1 MEPETNLRDDRP
13 TSLNLE
19 QETVRPNKPLVAP
32 RVLTGPASSYNQG
45 AIDWGRNGLLAYG
58 CQYTVVIVDTKNVQ
72 PIQSLDK
79 HKSMVNRVLWGAGR
93 HKKLVSSDSNGHIV
107 VWNIP
112 SGKSK
117 FVLQD
122 SKSPATCMAW
132 LTGYDEGNHLLLTLH
147 PPYALV
153 LWDTLSGT
161 KLWKKTYT
169 ESLVAFDLNPFEA
182 NKIAFQCTDCIL
194 FVSDLSPSKMPSSN
208 GRKFY
213 ISSPKQNSNSR
224 STSSGS
230 LMFGNASEEKHGTR
244 DRLRRLMRD
253 LVVGEVK
260 PKADESVPVAECLQV
275 IHHQAIRNLLLL
287 VYPSEILIL
296 DLHINHTVGLIP
308 LERSTSPLLQVVS
321 ARQRNVLYC
330 LHESGSVSVRFHRQ
344 QPQFLASPL
353 DAHGSSSSLADNVA
367 MGGDSYLEMAYE
379 QKCQSEVIR
388 QTKGSKIIGIAVSRM
403 CEKRIALFINT
414 GKIVFLELQS
424 SNVGAAWYANL
435 ISHSTGFHINWPKE
449 TLSDL
454 VPPLNSDA
462 VVGPVRLLLMG
473 LLHSI
478 TSPLTA
484 VKMCP
489 LSPCKIKQISLNLQ
503 GPLLAAGTSN
513 GLVQI
518 INVATG
524 TVEKEV
530 AVSSYP
536 IRGIEWVNHNSI
548 LTWSYPN
555 SSPSSNLVRN
565 ELRLT
570 NILTGYVQQVRQD
583 RGDEAPVE
591 IVRVSP
597 LRCYFAVVQ
606 KDATVEV
613 WDMQTLHLLWTLSK
627 KFSGITALEWMSPYY
642 KRGAKK
648 RDKEARRSS
657 QSSVPSTPT
666 PVSDEASA
674 FGSAHLDV
682 VQETDAESARQSE
695 VVSEQFALA
704 DTECNFYYYI
714 VEGNVA
720 RDSIKVLQEPGKA
733 QISCLTHKGEQIVQG
748 DVEGNLHI
756 FYLKAKKYSVIAT
769 GRGAIKKI
777 GFAPGE
783 TTMKLLVLYNDGVML
798 LHLNESLKRVELK
811 CPRDMVSIVDID
823 WASEDCPL
831 LVSQDGC
838 IRIMDSSLKECS
850 SSINEYEFHDRI
862 YCVALLPKNVRTNLE
877 ITLVTRYWEKD
888 TEASM
893 VDAPKPWQSFT
904 TEDGFTELEIKAIG
918 DQLRQIDP
926 AALSLLSAQ
935 EGMMGVAERSLL
947 VARLF
952 GEQFD
957 VDFWTVALYYLRVA
971 QAEQKQRLSESDFS
985 LCDFNNLTFD
995 SPSSTSSKTPKIRAN
1010 ILPLDSHY
1018 DYLCDSYTYKR
1029 QQMDRVIAYESKRGD
1044 EEHTKKVIQE
1054 LILLGETDRAVQLLL
1069 ETELENPNYYT
1080 DAIKACLVATIQ
1092 STGAAQ
1098 STIKLVATNL
1108 IANGNIWEGVQLL
1121 CLIGKGLDAC
1131 RYLLSYNLWD
1141 SAVWLAKSVL
1151 PPAEMHEVMR
1161 KYADHLFATGHR
1173 NEAILV
1179 ILSMSS
1185 FERVLETLGGFRL
1198 HKHAGLFL
1206 QACREFGLL
1215 PQRKYME
1222 AASPQT
1228 SLLTAVE
1235 LDFARCLFDSGNH
1248 RAALLL
1254 CKRLGDSGNEL
1265 RREFE
1270 ILAEETM

>member
-1 MEPETNLRDDRP
+1 MDSFSVESDLSRLIKP
-13 TSLNLE
+13 T
-19 QETVRPNKPLVAP
+19 VAP
-32 RVLTGPASSYNQG
+32 RVLTGPASTYNQG
-45 AIDWGRNGLLAYG
+45 AIDWGENGLLAYG

-79 HKSMVNRVLWGAGR
+79 HKSMVNRVLWGTGQ
-93 HKKLVSSDSNGHIV
+93 HKKLVSGDTNGHIV
-107 VWNIP
+107 VWNIC

-122 SKSPATCMAW
+122 GKNTATSMAW
-132 LTGYDEGNHLLLTLH
+132 LTGYDEGSDLLLTLH
-147 PPYALV
+147 PPYAVV
-153 LWDTLSGT
+153 LWDTTSGT

-182 NKIAFQCTDCIL
+182 NKMAFQCTDCIL
-194 FVSDLSPSKMPSSN
+194 FVADLSPSKVPSSN

-213 ISSPKQNSNSR
+213 ISSPKQN
-224 STSSGS
+224 TSSRTPSSANLAVG
-230 LMFGNASEEKHGTR
+230 GAVGEKHGTR
-244 DRLRRLMRD
+244 DRLRRLMQD
-253 LVVGEVK
+253 FVVGEVK
-260 PKADESVPVAECLQV
+260 PKAEESVAVTECLQV
-275 IHHQAIRNLLLL
+275 IYHRAIRNLLLL

-321 ARQRNVLYC
+321 ARQRNILYC

-344 QPQFLASPL
+344 QPQFLMSPL
-353 DAHGSSSSLADNVA
+353 DAPGSSNSLADMVGI
-367 MGGDSYLEMAYE
+367 GGDSYLEVAYE

-388 QTKGSKIIGIAVSRM
+388 QTKGSKLIGIAVSQM
-403 CEKRIALFINT
+403 CERRIALYINT
-414 GKIVFLELQS
+414 GKIVFLELQT
-424 SNVGAAWYANL
+424 SNVGAEWFANL
-435 ISHSTGFHINWPKE
+435 LSNSSGFRPNWPKE
-449 TLSDL
+449 TLSDI

-484 VKMCP
+484 VKMNP
-489 LSPCKIKQISLNLQ
+489 HSPSRTKQRNHPLQ
-503 GPLLAAGTSN
+503 GPLLAVGTSN

-518 INVATG
+518 INVGSG
-524 TVEKEV
+524 TIEKEM

-536 IRGIEWVNHNSI
+536 IRGIEWINQYSI

-555 SSPSSNLVRN
+555 ASPNSNLVRN

-570 NILTGYVQQVRQD
+570 NIMTGYVQQVRQD
-583 RGDEAPVE
+583 RGDEAAVE

-597 LRCYFAVVQ
+597 HRFYFAVVQ

-613 WDMQTLHLLWTLSK
+613 WDLQNLTLLWTLSK
-627 KFSGITALEWMSPYY
+627 KFSGITALEWMSPYT
-642 KRGAKK
+642 KK
-648 RDKEARRSS
+648 SSRKKSVSVEKESRRSS
-657 QSSVPSTPT
+657 VASVPSTPVT
-666 PVSDEASA
+666 DEARP
-674 FGSAHLDV
+674 FGASGMDA
-682 VQETDAESARQSE
+682 VQETETETEEGNRGE
-695 VVSEQFALA
+695 VISEQFALA
-704 DTECNFYYYI
+704 DTESNFYYYI

-720 RDSIKVLQEPGKA
+720 RDSIKVLQESGKA
-733 QISCLTHKGEQIVQG
+733 PISCLANKGELIVQG
-748 DVEGNLHI
+748 DVEGNLHVY
-756 FYLKAKKYSVIAT
+756 YLKARKYSVIST
-769 GRGAIKKI
+769 SRGSIKKI
-777 GFAPGE
+777 CFAPGDGN
-783 TTMKLLVLYNDGVML
+783 MKLLVLYVDGVL
-798 LHLNESLKRVELK
+798 LLNLNETLKRVELK
-811 CPRDMVSIVDID
+811 CPRDMVTIVDID

-831 LVSQDGC
+831 IVSQDGC
-838 IRIMDSSLKECS
+838 IRIMDSALKECS
-850 SSINEYEFHDRI
+850 SSVNDYEFQDRI
-862 YCVALLPKNVRTNLE
+862 FCVALLPKTVHKNLE
-877 ITLVTRYWEKD
+877 IILATRYWEKD
-888 TEASM
+888 EEAS
-893 VDAPKPWQSFT
+893 VFDAPKNWEHLT
-904 TEDGFTELEIKAIG
+904 TEDGFTELELKAIG
-918 DQLRQIDP
+918 DQLKQMDA
-926 AALSLLSAQ
+926 AALALLSTPEAT
-935 EGMMGVAERSLL
+935 MGVAERSLL
-947 VARLF
+947 IAKLF

-957 VDFWTVALYYLRVA
+957 VDFWTIALYYLRVA
-971 QAEQKQRLSESDFS
+971 QLEQKQRLSESDFS
-985 LCDFNNLTFD
+985 LCDFNNLNMD
-995 SPSSTSSKTPKIRAN
+995 SPSSSGSKNPKIRPN

-1141 SAVWLAKSVL
+1141 SAVWLAKAVL
-1151 PPAEMHEVMR
+1151 PPIEMNEVLK

-1179 ILSMSS
+1179 ILSMGS
-1185 FERVLETLGGFRL
+1185 FERVLETLGVFRL

-1206 QACREFGLL
+1206 QACREFGVL
-1215 PQRKYME
+1215 PQRKSME
-1222 AASPQT
+1222 PACPQT
-1228 SLLTAVE
+1228 TLLTAVE
-1235 LDFARCLFDSGNH
+1235 LDFARCLFDAGNH
-1248 RAALLL
+1248 RAAVLL
-1254 CKRLGDSGNEL
+1254 CKRLGESGNEL

-1270 ILAEETM
+1270 ILAEEVL

>member
-1 MEPETNLRDDRP
+1 MN
-13 TSLNLE
+13 
-19 QETVRPNKPLVAP
+19 QETATTFPSKPLVAP
-32 RVLTGPASSYNQG
+32 RVLTGPASPYNQG
-45 AIDWGRNGLLAYG
+45 AIDWGENGLLAYG
-58 CQYTVVIVDTKNVQ
+58 CQYTVVIVDTRNVQ

-79 HKSMVNRVLWGAGR
+79 HKHMVNRILWGVGQQ
-93 HKKLVSSDSNGHIV
+93 KKLVSSDTNGNII

-117 FVLQD
+117 FCLQD
-122 SKSPATCMAW
+122 SKSSATSMAW

-147 PPYALV
+147 PPYSIV
-153 LWDTLSGT
+153 LWDTLSGC
-161 KLWKKTYT
+161 KIWKKTYT

-194 FVSDLSPSKMPSSN
+194 FVTDLSPSKVPSSN

-213 ISSPKQNSNSR
+213 ISSPKQGSNARPANSGNH
-224 STSSGS
+224 
-230 LMFGNASEEKHGTR
+230 LFGGAVEEKNGAR

-260 PKADESVPVAECLQV
+260 PKAEESVQVSECLQV

-287 VYPSEILIL
+287 VYSSEILIL
-296 DLHINHTVGLIP
+296 DLHINQTVSLIP
-308 LERSTSPLLQVVS
+308 FERSTSPLLQVVS

-344 QPQFLASPL
+344 QPQFLGSPL
-353 DAHGSSSSLADNVA
+353 DAPGSSNSLADMA
-367 MGGDSYLEMAYE
+367 IGGDFLDVTYE
-379 QKCQSEVIR
+379 QKCQSEIIR
-388 QTKGSKIIGIAVSRM
+388 QTKGSKIIGIALSRK
-403 CEKRIALFINT
+403 CEKRVALFINT
-414 GKIVFLELQS
+414 GKIVFLELQT

-435 ISHSTGFHINWPKE
+435 LLNSSGLHPSWPKE
-449 TLSDL
+449 TLADL

-484 VKMCP
+484 VRMSHST
-489 LSPCKIKQISLNLQ
+489 LSGKNGKNHSLQ
-503 GPLLAAGTSN
+503 GPLLAVGTSN

-518 INVATG
+518 VNVATG
-524 TVEKEV
+524 TIEKEV
-530 AVSSYP
+530 AISSYP
-536 IRGIEWVNHNSI
+536 IRGIEWVNQHSI

-570 NILTGYVQQVRQD
+570 NIMTGYIQQVRQD
-583 RGDEAPVE
+583 RGDEAAVE

-597 LRCYFAVVQ
+597 LRSYFAVAQ

-613 WDMQTLHLLWTLSK
+613 WDMQNLNLLWTLTK
-627 KFSGITALEWMSPYY
+627 KFPGVSALEWMSPYN
-642 KRGAKK
+642 KRGSRKK
-648 RDKEARRSS
+648 SSSADKESRRASVVSS
-657 QSSVPSTPT
+657 PTTPEE
-666 PVSDEASA
+666 VQA
-674 FGSAHLDV
+674 FGSTTNVAVEVDTEEGKQTDV
-682 VQETDAESARQSE
+682 I
-695 VVSEQFALA
+695 SEQFALA
-704 DTECNFYYYI
+704 DTECNFYYYV

-720 RDSIKVLQEPGKA
+720 KDSAKIIQEAGKA
-733 QISCLTHKGEQIVQG
+733 PISCLAHKGELIAQG
-748 DVEGNLHI
+748 DTEGNLH
-756 FYLKAKKYSVIAT
+756 FYYLKARKHTVIPT
-769 GRGAIKKI
+769 SGGAIKKMH
-777 GFAPGE
+777 FAPGE
-783 TTMKLLVLYNDGVML
+783 GNMKLLVLYNDGVLL
-798 LHLNESLKRVELK
+798 LHLGESFKRVELK
-811 CPRDMVSIVDID
+811 CPKDMVTVLDID

-831 LVSQDGC
+831 LLSQDGC
-838 IRIMDSSLKECS
+838 IRIMDSNLKESS
-850 SSINEYEFHDRI
+850 SSINDYEFQDRI
-862 YCVALLPKNVRTNLE
+862 YCVALLPKNVRRNLE
-877 ITLVTRYWEKD
+877 IILATRYWEKD
-888 TEASM
+888 EEANMST
-893 VDAPKPWQSFT
+893 APKAWEYLTS
-904 TEDGFTELEIKAIG
+904 EDGFTEPELRVIG
-918 DQLRQIDP
+918 DQLRQMDQP
-926 AALSLLSAQ
+926 ALSLLSMQDAT
-935 EGMMGVAERSLL
+935 MGVAERSLL
-947 VARLF
+947 VAKLF

-957 VDFWTVALYYLRVA
+957 VDFWTIALYYLRVA
-971 QAEQKQRLSESDFS
+971 QADQKQRLSESDFS
-985 LCDFNNLTFD
+985 LCDFTNLAME
-995 SPSSTSSKTPKIRAN
+995 SPSSTSSQNPKIRLN

-1018 DYLCDSYTYKR
+1018 DYLCDSYSYKR
-1029 QQMDRVIAYESKRGD
+1029 QQMDRVVSYESKRGD

-1141 SAVWLAKSVL
+1141 SAVWLAKAVL
-1151 PPAEMHEVMR
+1151 PSSEMHEVMR

-1179 ILSMSS
+1179 ILSMGS
-1185 FERVLETLGGFRL
+1185 FERLLEALGGFRL

-1215 PQRKYME
+1215 PQRKFME
-1222 AASPQT
+1222 PASPQT
-1228 SLLTAVE
+1228 TLLTAVE
-1235 LDFARCLFDSGNH
+1235 LDFARCLFDAGNH
-1248 RAALLL
+1248 HAALLL
-1254 CKRLGDSGNEL
+1254 CKRLGESGNEL

-1270 ILAEETM
+1270 ILAEEVI